1 MTDKKRRILIVEDEV
16 EMLKALQLRLE
27 ANGYEV
33 LTAQDG
39 LSGLNKARS
48 EKPDLILLDVM
59 LPKMDGF
66 KICRMLKFDQDY
78 KNIPVIILTA
88 KVQDSDVEQGLA
100 MGADA
105 YMTKPY
111 KADELVGKIKE
122 LLGD

>member
-1 MTDKKRRILIVEDEV
+1 MIDEKKRILIVEDEA

-27 ANGYEV
+27 SNGYEV
-33 LTAQDG
+33 LAAQDG
-39 LSGLNKARS
+39 MSGLHQARK

-66 KICRMLKFDQDY
+66 RICRMLKFDQDY
-78 KNIPVIILTA
+78 RHIPIIMLTA
-88 KVQDSDVEQGLA
+88 KVQAADMEQGLA

-111 KADELVGKIKE
+111 KAEELVAKIQD
-122 LLGD
+122 LLGK